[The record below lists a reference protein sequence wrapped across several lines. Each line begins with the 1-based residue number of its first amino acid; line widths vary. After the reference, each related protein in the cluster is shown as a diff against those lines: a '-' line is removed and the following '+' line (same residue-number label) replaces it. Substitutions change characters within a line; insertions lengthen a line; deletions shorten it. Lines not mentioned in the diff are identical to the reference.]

1 MNVKTVFVFVLS
13 LLVTSSAVHAQMG
26 DHVYK
31 QNIRSI
37 KLHNQGDQL
46 AYPTIR
52 LNGGDQLEL
61 HFDDLDADVKYYSYT
76 FLLCNADWTPALLS
90 QFDYMRGFSNVRIG
104 TYRNSSIALTRYTH
118 YMAMLP
124 DKNTSPTRSG
134 NYILKVFTNG
144 DTSQTVFTKRFL
156 VVDNRVNAGA
166 SVLQAFN
173 ASVAKSHQK
182 LQFSVNVQNIKP
194 TNIFQQIKV
203 VVLQNNRWDNCIANL
218 QPTFIRQNVLEYN
231 TENEGLFKAQK
242 EWRWVNLSILRLQT
256 DRIEKGY
263 YTNRGQTLW
272 IKPESERNQL
282 RYMYYRDVNGMYMLG
297 NIENNNPYWQ
307 GDYAGVWFQ
316 YFTPDKQPYADKDVY
331 LFGEFTNYELT
342 ESNRLI
348 YNQEKGLYENKQFL
362 KQGNYDYC
370 YVTID
375 RKTKQQS
382 TDITEGNWW
391 ETENNYT
398 ILVYYRPLGARADE
412 LVGITHVNSLAG
424 RPNMNNRN
432 EVRVL

>member
-1 MNVKTVFVFVLS
+1 MNVKTVFVCVMGFM
-13 LLVTSSAVHAQMG
+13 VTSSAVYAQMG

-46 AYPTIR
+46 AYPIIR

-173 ASVAKSHQK
+173 ASVARSHQK

-256 DRIEKGY
+256 DRIEKGD

-282 RYMYYRDVNGMYMLG
+282 RYMYYRDINGMYMLG

-307 GDYAGVWFQ
+307 GDYTGVWFQ

-342 ESNRLI
+342 EANRLI
-348 YNQEKGLYENKQFL
+348 YNQEKNLYENKQFL

-370 YVTID
+370 YVTVD
-375 RKTKQQS
+375 RKTKQIS
-382 TDITEGNWW
+382 ADITEGNWW

-412 LVGITHVNSLAG
+412 LVGITQVNSLAG